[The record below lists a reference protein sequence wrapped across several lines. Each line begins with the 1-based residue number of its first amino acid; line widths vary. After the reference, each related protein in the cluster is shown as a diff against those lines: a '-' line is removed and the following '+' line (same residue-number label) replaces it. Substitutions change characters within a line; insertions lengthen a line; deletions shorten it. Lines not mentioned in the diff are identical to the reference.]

1 MVIDPYY
8 WKIMADDERN
18 TINHYARMIGTWKQM
33 LEREVDET
41 NQQYFKY
48 FMRVDELYLEQANE
62 RLEKYRA
69 ELTNYE
75 LQQRE
80 LQPV

>member
-8 WKIMADDERN
+8 WRIMADDERN